1 MEGSKGDFSGPVN
14 SGQIYK
20 GIMSSDSSSKMNEIQ
35 IHATLQALKVIKRL
49 MRDVPDVYADIE
61 LTALK
66 HIFNAGMKRNLS
78 VSELARLLRCTEQEA
93 CNKMTAVCCHLA
105 KL

>member
-1 MEGSKGDFSGPVN
+1 
-14 SGQIYK
+14 
-20 GIMSSDSSSKMNEIQ
+20 MNEIQ
-35 IHATLQALKVIKRL
+35 IHATVLALEVMKEL

-93 CNKMTAVCCHLA
+93 CDKMAAVRWRLDNES
-105 KL
+105 